1 MSIRLAAIEGIP
13 EIHPG
18 DDLATLL
25 AERAPEGPGVL
36 VVAQKIVS
44 KAEGRLVRLSEVKPS
59 PRAVEVAE
67 KVDKDPRQVELV
79 LRESRRIVR
88 AVPGVLICETHHGL
102 ICANAG
108 VDMSNAPDD
117 ETAVLLPEQP
127 DVSAER
133 IRQALG
139 SGRAV
144 IISDTFGRPWRE
156 GLVDVAIGVAGLA
169 PLRDFT
175 GGTDLRG
182 RELLVT
188 VMAYADQLAAAAGIL
203 MEKEAGLPAI
213 WIEGVP
219 IEGEGGL
226 SDLLRDP
233 ELDLFR

>member
-1 MSIRLAAIEGIP
+1 MSIHLHAIEGLP
-13 EIHPG
+13 EIRPG

-44 KAEGRLVRLSEVKPS
+44 KAEGRLVRLANVEPSE
-59 PRAVEVAE
+59 RALELAA

-79 LRESRRIVR
+79 LREARRVVR

-102 ICANAG
+102 ICANSG
-108 VDMSNAPDD
+108 VDMSNAPEEDM
-117 ETAVLLPEQP
+117 AVLLPERP
-127 DVSAER
+127 DASAER

-139 SGRAV
+139 PDRGV

-156 GLVDVAIGVAGLA
+156 GLVDMAIGVAGLA

-175 GGTDLRG
+175 GQTDRRG
-182 RELLVT
+182 RELVVT

-203 MEKEAGLPAI
+203 MEKEAGRPAV
-213 WIEGVP
+213 WIEGVAV
-219 IEGEGGL
+219 EGEGGL
-226 SDLLRDP
+226 PDLLRDP
-233 ELDLFR
+233 ERDLFR